1 MPAEHDDIAA
11 VERACEELAASGQ
24 PISFKEVAVRAGTSR
39 TTLYRR
45 ADLRALVEEHRT
57 RGRGANTLTGLTVQI
72 DQLRRSLEA
81 VATKVRRQEER
92 IRLTLDWPD
101 KLAKIRGGAIFA
113 SSANAESSVWTAGVL
128 VPGRC
133 AEKRHHYGPGGTSIA
148 GAIRATSGLLT
159 RSNRTLVV
167 PRTGPITFGD
177 HRSAPLML

>member
-1 MPAEHDDIAA
+1 LPPRVIH
-11 VERACEELAASGQ
+11 
-24 PISFKEVAVRAGTSR
+24 
-39 TTLYRR
+39 
-45 ADLRALVEEHRT
+45 
-57 RGRGANTLTGLTVQI
+57 
-72 DQLRRSLEA
+72 
-81 VATKVRRQEER
+81 
-92 IRLTLDWPD
+92 RLTLDWPD